1 MARRPPD
8 FAFMEMENPRDA
20 DDSVRGF
27 DGTRICGTRVKVEMS
42 NGRRKGGGADGGGR
56 GDRGG
61 GGSRG
66 GGGGRDWYRSPRR
79 SSRRSPSYFLPLMD
93 PYGVVLENSH
103 HGGTGQDIQGLAPGF
118 SQVTFRMIGPYLYC
132 CFHHFSFLLD

>member
-42 NGRRKGGGADGGGR
+42 NGRRKEGGGDEGDEEIEEVVEAEGVGEDGI
-56 GDRGG
+56 
-61 GGSRG
+61 
-66 GGGGRDWYRSPRR
+66 
-79 SSRRSPSYFLPLMD
+79 
-93 PYGVVLENSH
+93 
-103 HGGTGQDIQGLAPGF
+103 GTAAPGDLPGAAPA
-118 SQVTFRMIGPYLYC
+118 TFCP
-132 CFHHFSFLLD
+132 